1 MLQTGWMRPFLRYAV
16 DALLPRRCVVC
27 RRTVPPNNSDA
38 ICTDCWSAVVRIE
51 EPWCP
56 VCGSPFQS
64 KSSLSHS
71 PTHRCGTCRE
81 APPSFTKAVS
91 AVVYES
97 VLANAIRQWKYRKQ
111 VALMP
116 LLGALLGPALET
128 LPPVDAVLP
137 VPLHPRRLRQ
147 REFNQSLLLAAWVS
161 RRLARPLLPDALR
174 RIRWTDP
181 QITLDREQRRK
192 NVRGAFTVRDPSL
205 VAGRRV
211 ILVDDVYTTGATV
224 DECAR
229 VLNRAG
235 TEAVYVLTLARM
247 V

>member
-1 MLQTGWMRPFLRYAV
+1 MRLFLRYAL

-27 RRTVPPNNSDA
+27 RRAVPPNESEP
-38 ICTDCWSAVVRIE
+38 ICTDCWGAVVRIK
-51 EPWCP
+51 EPRCP

-64 KSSLSHS
+64 EAALSHS
-71 PTHRCGTCRE
+71 PTHRCGDCHE
-81 APPSFTKAVS
+81 APPAFTQAVS
-91 AVVYES
+91 AGVYEG
-97 VLANAIRQWKYRKQ
+97 VLADAIRQWKYRKH
-111 VALMP
+111 VVLMP
-116 LLGALLGPALET
+116 ILGALLGQALDT
-128 LPPVDAVLP
+128 LPPADAVLP
-137 VPLHPRRLRQ
+137 VPLHPTRLRE

-174 RIRWTDP
+174 RIRWTEP
-181 QITLDREQRRK
+181 QITLDRGQRRK
-192 NVRGAFTVRDPSL
+192 NVRGAFAVRNPNL

-224 DECAR
+224 NECAR
-229 VLNRAG
+229 VLGRAG